1 MVGTLWKLHVLY
13 DRLFRHP
20 LNSNAP
26 WNAVSRCL
34 RWKIISGVDPGVN
47 VVVPYVDATKLVVG
61 NSMSAAVLTRYI
73 GLAEFEDMS
82 FVLHL
87 LTDEDLFGDIGA
99 NIGVYSVL
107 ASGVRR
113 AKSVAM
119 EPVPT
124 SATALRLNIAI
135 NELGG
140 LVDVLEIGA
149 SAEAGELD
157 FSTDEEGCNHVVSD
171 GSGCHVVARPL
182 DEVFAARTPI
192 LLKIDVEGFEMNV
205 IKGAQRL
212 LKDSALKAVLMEM
225 NGLGKRYGF
234 DDRALDTEME
244 KFGFNSFLYEPWSR
258 KLSFSDPNY
267 VLNTIYP

>member
-1 MVGTLWKLHVLY
+1 MLLGSQEPVE
-13 DRLFRHP
+13 
-20 LNSNAP
+20 
-26 WNAVSRCL
+26 
-34 RWKIISGVDPGVN
+34 I
-47 VVVPYVDATKLVVG
+47 
-61 NSMSAAVLTRYI
+61 
-73 GLAEFEDMS
+73 LAEW
-82 FVLHL
+82 
-87 LTDEDLFGDIGA
+87 IGR
-99 NIGVYSVL
+99 IS
-107 ASGVRR
+107 R
-113 AKSVAM
+113 AKAGVTIWRHSPGARSV
-119 EPVPT
+119 
-124 SATALRLNIAI
+124 TAIA
-135 NELGG
+135 N
-140 LVDVLEIGA
+140 LVDIHEIGA

-157 FSTDEEGCNHVVSD
+157 FSTDEDGCNHVVSD
-171 GSGCHVVARPL
+171 GSGCRVLALPL
-182 DEVFAARTPI
+182 DEVFVARTPI